1 MATFPRVFEGEA
13 AARFGPAFALV
24 ALLAVGCSREPDGYD
39 PALRY
44 ADRADP
50 IAVSLPVNP
59 PTAMAEAGKIDE
71 AISRLALAGGKV
83 LDPRTVPAAERAALT
98 KSLEDL
104 FGTPANPL
112 IPDSVKLPGI
122 DLSPTALAHGSRAY
136 KRLCLQCHGIPG
148 DGRGPGGPWLN
159 PLPRDF
165 RHGYYKA
172 STSATA
178 RPRVDDLRR
187 VIRGG
192 VPNTAMQSFDSLN
205 GADVDA
211 VVGYVIH
218 LSLRGEVELSSLKH
232 LLGDD
237 GEPVD
242 TAADLGRIAKQW
254 DAAQAPAAVAGVPAE
269 NPDAESLRRGEKLF
283 ATAGCA
289 ACHVDYGRADQFRYD
304 IWGLP
309 NRVADL
315 TAGKYRWGG
324 SPEDLARRVR
334 HGIPAANMPANPG
347 LSEADVRD
355 LAGFVRA
362 LPAPGKLPDDVRGR
376 VYAK

>member
-1 MATFPRVFEGEA
+1 MVKFPRVCEGEA
-13 AARFGPAFALV
+13 AARIGPAFALF
-24 ALLAVGCSREPDGYD
+24 ALMAVGCSREPDGYD

-44 ADRADP
+44 ADRTDP
-50 IAVSLPVNP
+50 IALSLPANP

-71 AISRLALAGGKV
+71 AIARLALAGGKV
-83 LDPRTVPAAERAALT
+83 LDPTKVPPAERVALT

-104 FGTPANPL
+104 FGTPANPRV
-112 IPDSVKLPGI
+112 PESVTLPGI
-122 DLSPTALAHGSRAY
+122 DLSPTALAHGSRSY

-165 RHGYYKA
+165 RNGSYKA

-178 RPRVDDLRR
+178 RPRVEDLRR

-205 GADVDA
+205 VTDLDA

-242 TAADLGRIAKQW
+242 SAADLGRIAKQW
-254 DAAQAPAAVAGVPAE
+254 EAGQSPASMTSVPAE
-269 NPDAESLRRGEKLF
+269 ADAESIRRGEKLF
-283 ATAGCA
+283 ASAGCA
-289 ACHVDYGRADQFRYD
+289 ACHVDLGRADQFRYD
-304 IWGLP
+304 VWGLP
-309 NRVADL
+309 SRVADL

-324 SPEDLARRVR
+324 SPEDIARRVR

-347 LSEADVRD
+347 LSAADVRD
-355 LAGFVRA
+355 LAGFVLT
-362 LPAPGKLPDDVRGR
+362 LPAPGKLPDDMRER
-376 VYAK
+376 VYK